1 MNFSKE
7 KIADL
12 KVQHGNNLHLIKLEN
27 GKQAI
32 VRRPTLKELEA
43 TQSLLSAGQMITYNI
58 ALFKTC
64 FIDGYL
70 PTEEDEYDL
79 IAMSS
84 KMVEIVEISTST
96 VEKL

>member
-1 MNFSKE
+1 MSFKKE
-7 KIADL
+7 KINEL
-12 KVQHGNNLHLIKLEN
+12 KLQHGDNLHLISLDN

-43 TQSLLSAGQMITYNI
+43 TQNLLSQGQMMTYNI
-58 ALFKTC
+58 ALFRTC
-64 FIDGYL
+64 FIEGDKC
-70 PTEEDEYDL
+70 EDNDYDL

-84 KMVEIVEISTST
+84 KMAEVVEIATSK

>member
-1 MNFSKE
+1 MSFTKE

-12 KVQHGNNLHLIKLEN
+12 KLQHGDNLHLIKLEN
-27 GKQAI
+27 GKAAV
-32 VRRPTLKELEA
+32 VRRPTLRELEA
-43 TQSLLSAGQMITYNI
+43 TQSLLGQGQFMTYNI

-64 FIDGYL
+64 FVEGDKC
-70 PTEEDEYDL
+70 EDHEYDL

-84 KMVEIVEISTST
+84 KMAEITELATST

>member
-1 MNFSKE
+1 MSFTKQ

-12 KVQHGNNLHLIKLEN
+12 KLAHGKNLQLIKLDN
-27 GKQAI
+27 GKAAI

-43 TQSLLSAGQMITYNI
+43 TQSLLSQGQMITYNI
-58 ALFKTC
+58 SLFKTC
-64 FIDGYL
+64 FIDGDKC
-70 PTEEDEYDL
+70 EDNEYDL

-84 KMVEIVEISTST
+84 RMAEIIELATST